1 MMLFNPSYPLLILP
15 CRPLPFGNWRHLSQ
29 ASGII
34 ETRSSTATYSTA
46 ASGKAWKYF
55 NMIHFYS
62 KPGTNF
68 SYATYNYTVLS
79 AVIEELTQTGFLR
92 YMQKEVFTPLGMH
105 HTVADEKI
113 KTIVG
118 RAGLYNFYKQDNT
131 FKKAT
136 EVNNSNKWAG
146 GGLLSTPS
154 DLVKVGNSLLNN
166 TFLDANT
173 TAMIAQHT
181 G

>member
-1 MMLFNPSYPLLILP
+1 MEIFQHDSLLF
-15 CRPLPFGNWRHLSQ
+15 Q
-29 ASGII
+29 
-34 ETRSSTATYSTA
+34 
-46 ASGKAWKYF
+46 
-55 NMIHFYS
+55 
-62 KPGTNF
+62 PGTNF

-105 HTVADEKI
+105 HTVADENI